1 MLSKWG
7 KMRVKISVFLLSVKR
22 RKINIEKKLAGTE
35 IYKNC
40 QGSNEEVNKY
50 LIVTYSYKTLYF
62 YYIWKFASQLLY

>member
-7 KMRVKISVFLLSVKR
+7 KMWVKILVFLLSVKR

-50 LIVTYSYKTLYF
+50 LIVTYKTLYF

>member
-1 MLSKWG
+1 
-7 KMRVKISVFLLSVKR
+7 MRVKISVFLLSVKR

-62 YYIWKFASQLLY
+62 YYI

>member
-50 LIVTYSYKTLYF
+50 LTVTYKTLYF
-62 YYIWKFASQLLY
+62 YYISKFASQLLY